1 MNPQLKLIYS
11 FGELKYL
18 VMVVKPKVL
27 IELSV
32 WSVEVALLPHQMENL
47 VLDKWVGVKFTEKI
61 NSLAM
66 PAKLATNMSTMFV
79 LRIAVLYACQ
89 LLFLDW

>member
-32 WSVEVALLPHQMENL
+32 WSVEMDLLPHQTENI
-47 VLDKWVGVKFTEKI
+47 VLD
-61 NSLAM
+61 N
-66 PAKLATNMSTMFV
+66 
-79 LRIAVLYACQ
+79 
-89 LLFLDW
+89 